1 VRSRQARA
9 ERRALVYALASSL
22 ALHAAVLA
30 LRFETLRDAAAHAP
44 QLIVRV
50 IALEPPRTALPAAK
64 RSIARRAERLAP
76 VPVPDEPAVAEAVWI
91 ARHRQQL
98 IGAAARY
105 KSYPQEAL
113 DAGAEG
119 EVLVRIAYASDGAA
133 QVRLGASSGEPLLDE
148 QALVA
153 FRAAAPQVPVP
164 LALRGREFEFAVRAI
179 YSRD

>member
-1 VRSRQARA
+1 MRCRTEHA
-9 ERRALVYALASSL
+9 EPRTLAYALAASL

-30 LRFETLRDAAAHAP
+30 LRFETLRDAAAPAS

-50 IALEPPRTALPAAK
+50 LAVEPPRTALPAAK
-64 RSIARRAERLAP
+64 RSIARREERVAPLPLPEEPP
-76 VPVPDEPAVAEAVWI
+76 VPETVWI

-133 QVRLGASSGEPLLDE
+133 HVRLGASSGEPLLDE

-153 FRAAAPQVPVP
+153 FRNAAPQVPVP
-164 LALRGREFEFAVRAI
+164 PALRGREFEFAVRAV